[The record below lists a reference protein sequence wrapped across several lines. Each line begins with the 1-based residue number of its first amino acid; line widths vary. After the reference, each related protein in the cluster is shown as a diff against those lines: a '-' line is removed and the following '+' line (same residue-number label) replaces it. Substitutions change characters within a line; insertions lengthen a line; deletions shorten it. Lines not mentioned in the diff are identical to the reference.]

1 MLTYKITI
9 APCSAKSGQDPLP
22 TAFSN
27 LKMIFFPLSISVL
40 IHLRFSSDPSQL
52 SLCRC
57 GKKRKSLIFPFDRTK
72 FNLSRLCNSHFLP
85 QESAGPQG
93 HALRADWLL
102 EEEYALLIGSIHSQG
117 QTAQPEF
124 SERLQL
130 LFQVSQLLKGLP
142 SMLKKKAKKKANV
155 VQQFL
160 RLSGKSPEIL
170 FFILLSEETVELIN
184 NS

>member
-1 MLTYKITI
+1 MLTYKIAI

-130 LFQVSQLLKGLP
+130 LLQVSQLLTGIL
-142 SMLKKKAKKKANV
+142 SVLKKKKPKKSKCCAIV
-155 VQQFL
+155 SRTQW
-160 RLSGKSPEIL
+160 
-170 FFILLSEETVELIN
+170 
-184 NS
+184 